1 MHFFKSGQKFVI
13 AFTVFLLGS
22 ALNSSAFAVSKPESK
37 NVAEARELIDIDY
50 GDGSVQK
57 AIPLLE
63 RAFKTDPNDANL
75 LVQAARVAV
84 KDGHL
89 SFEKFRNNPW
99 QNYAD
104 FLDKALAIDPANA
117 KAHILKAQV
126 FESQGNYAEQLN
138 ELNKAKASGT
148 DDPWLLHGYGTYYLN
163 VRSFNDAISYFEMI
177 EARGPGKTASDR
189 KAYVV
194 ALYDASKFK
203 LKNEPLLERT
213 RKYAALALQNRYP
226 TDAWTP
232 QGYAAAFIAQQAFD
246 DAIVYSKAALK
257 TMNFGLGRLTLA
269 VALYGKAAQLTLAQ
283 GPEQEIKPLLDEAN
297 ALGFRKADVFGYMNA
312 CSGCRSHFSEIG
324 PTLEKIIPN

>member
-1 MHFFKSGQKFVI
+1 MPSSQSAQKFI
-13 AFTVFLLGS
+13 AVFSIFLLGG
-22 ALNSSAFAVSKPESK
+22 LINFNAVAAPKPESK
-37 NVAEARELIDIDY
+37 AIAQARELIDTDY
-50 GDGSVQK
+50 GDGGVLK

-63 RAFKTDPNDANL
+63 TAFKTDPDDANL
-75 LVQAARVAV
+75 FVQAARVAIN
-84 KDGHL
+84 DGHL
-89 SFEKFRNNPW
+89 SFEKDRNNTW
-99 QNYAD
+99 GSYSD

-126 FESQGNYAEQLN
+126 FGNQGNHAEQLN

-148 DDPWLLHGYGTYYLN
+148 EDPWLLYGYGVYYLK
-163 VRSFNDAISYFEMI
+163 VRAFNDAISYFEMI

-189 KAYVV
+189 RAYVV

-203 LKNEPLLERT
+203 LKNEDFLERT

-246 DAIVYSKAALK
+246 DAIVYAKAAHK

-283 GPEQEIKPLLDEAN
+283 SPVREIKPLLDEAN
-297 ALGFRKADVFGYMNA
+297 SLGFKKADVFGYMNQ
-312 CSGCRSHFSEIG
+312 CSGCRAHFDEIR
-324 PTLEKIIPN
+324 PTLEKIVPN